1 MVSLLTSQSLTKMT
15 LSQEEFLA
23 KIDLHK
29 GIIFKISKMYM
40 DDRDDQNDLFQEIV
54 YQVWK
59 SLSSFEGKSEFS
71 TWLYRIALNTAIVF
85 LKSEKRRRFIQNDD
99 VSLYRIKE
107 EEYNQEDE
115 QNLKIMYESI
125 QKLNPI
131 DKALIF
137 YYLEDFSGKEM
148 AEQMGI
154 SEGNARV
161 KLNRAKEKLK
171 SLIDKSIRINK

>member
-1 MVSLLTSQSLTKMT
+1 MQS
-15 LSQEEFLA
+15 SEQEFLA
-23 KIDLHK
+23 KIEMHK

-40 DDRDDQNDLFQEIV
+40 DNRDDQNDLFQEIV

-59 SLSSFEGKSEFS
+59 SFSSFEGKSEFS
-71 TWLYRIALNTAIVF
+71 TWLYRIALNTSIIF
-85 LKSEKRRRFIQNDD
+85 LKSEKRRSFIQNDD
-99 VSLYRIKE
+99 VSLYKIKE
-107 EEYNQEDE
+107 EEYNLEDE
-115 QNLKIMYESI
+115 QNLKRMYECI

-148 AEQMGI
+148 AAQMGI

-171 SLIDKSIRINK
+171 QFIQDTR

>member
-1 MVSLLTSQSLTKMT
+1 MDSEK
-15 LSQEEFLA
+15 EFLE
-23 KIDLHK
+23 KIDKHK

-40 DDRDDQNDLFQEIV
+40 DNHDDQNDLFQEIV

-59 SLSSFEGKSEFS
+59 SFHSFEGKSEFS
-71 TWLYRIALNTAIVF
+71 TWLYRIALNTAIIF
-85 LKSEKRRRFIQNDD
+85 LKSKKRRSFIQNDD
-99 VSLYRIKE
+99 VSVYKIKE
-107 EEYNQEDE
+107 EDYNLEDE
-115 QNLKIMYESI
+115 LKLKQMYEAI

-171 SLIDKSIRINK
+171 DLIQETR